1 MPNPPAQL
9 SRPPFLMG
17 CNAASVLP
25 VLALSEFLVIY
36 SVLCILFV
44 FSERAPLPN
53 TTVRLPVSTRYY
65 LRSRRLPTN

>member
-1 MPNPPAQL
+1 
-9 SRPPFLMG
+9 MG

-65 LRSRRLPTN
+65 RRFDQPRNDTPLLTLF